1 MQFSLRSLLDTDPAS
16 DASAPWTALGDNA
29 IHVWQIDLLADA
41 ALISECRA
49 VLDPAEQ
56 ERAARYLAD
65 VHRQRFIVAR
75 SSLRLLLGRYLGR
88 DPRDVAFAYNAHGRP
103 QISTPLSATPMPPLA
118 FNLSH
123 SADTALLAVTRLPAV
138 GIDLEFHR
146 KPERI
151 EDLAER
157 FFAAA
162 EVRQWRALP
171 DELRVAGFF
180 AGWSRKEAY
189 IKAHGRGLNYPL
201 DRFVIS
207 LDPREPARILETL
220 DDPTE
225 AARWRIENLSCPAD
239 CSAALVGPA
248 GDWGVERF
256 SLASEPAQ

>member
-1 MQFSLRSLLDTDPAS
+1 MQFSLRSLLQNDHAS
-16 DASAPWTALGDNA
+16 EAAAPWKHLSDNA
-29 IHVWQIDLLADA
+29 IHVWKIDLLADA
-41 ALISECRA
+41 ALILQCRA
-49 VLDPAEQ
+49 VLDAAEQ
-56 ERAARYLAD
+56 ERAGRYLAD
-65 VHRQRFIVAR
+65 VHRNRFIVAR
-75 SSLRLLLGRYLGR
+75 SSLRLLLGRYL
-88 DPRDVAFAYNAHGRP
+88 DHAARDVTFAYNAHGRP
-103 QISTPLSATPMPPLA
+103 QLSPTPDPPLT

-123 SADTALLAVTRLPAV
+123 SGDTAMLAVTRLPAV

-146 KPERI
+146 KPDRI

-171 DELRVAGFF
+171 DELRTAGFF

-207 LDPREPARILETL
+207 LDPREPARIVETL

-225 AARWRIENLSCPAD
+225 AARWRIENLDCPPD
-239 CSAALVGPA
+239 CSAALVAPA
-248 GDWGVERF
+248 GESRVERF
-256 SLASEPAQ
+256 ELA

>member
-1 MQFSLRSLLDTDPAS
+1 MQFSLRSLLETDSAS
-16 DASAPWTALGDNA
+16 AGNAPWTALTDNA
-29 IHVWQIDLLADA
+29 IHVWQIGLFADA
-41 ALISECRA
+41 ALLSECNA
-49 VLDPAEQ
+49 ILDPAEQ

-65 VHRQRFIVAR
+65 VHRHRFIIAR

-88 DPRDVAFAYNAHGRP
+88 DPRDITFAYNGHGRP
-103 QISTPLSATPMPPLA
+103 QLLPTPTPPLA

-138 GIDLEFHR
+138 GIDLEYHR
-146 KPERI
+146 KPDRI
-151 EDLAER
+151 EGLAER

-171 DELRVAGFF
+171 DELRIAGFF

-207 LDPREPARILETL
+207 LDPREPARIIETL

-225 AARWRIENLSCPAD
+225 AGRWRIENLACPAD
-239 CSAALVGPA
+239 CSAALVAPA

-256 SLASEPAQ
+256 ELAATTVR